1 MRPYANNSYREAE
14 ILSADPLQL
23 VRLLYR
29 GALDGIVRARGC
41 LARRDIA
48 GRNQAIN
55 KTIRIITEL
64 AVSLNH
70 EHGGDISRRLV
81 ELYDYVQRL
90 LIDANCRQ
98 ADEPLAEAQKLVT
111 TLQEAWESC
120 GPPNSHRADAPEECE
135 YTPINCAG

>member
-1 MRPYANNSYREAE
+1 MRHYANDSYQEAE

-29 GALDGIVRARGC
+29 GALDEIVRARSC
-41 LARRDIA
+41 LAMRDIP
-48 GRNQAIN
+48 GRVRAVN
-55 KTIRIITEL
+55 KAIRIVTEL

-70 EHGGDISRRLV
+70 QQGGEISRGLV

-98 ADEPLAEAQKLVT
+98 ADEPLAEAQKLMS
-111 TLQEAWESC
+111 TLQEAWENCWSA
-120 GPPNSHRADAPEECE
+120 ADRRSTAKEECE
-135 YTPINCAG
+135 YTPLNCAG